1 MTRKK
6 LTISPHPKVFG
17 TPRALEREVQ
27 TDRQVRRDED
37 TIIWGPDDGF
47 PLRIIKA
54 VDDSPTT
61 ISCLDE
67 IKKFIQGSEFSDKGL
82 MDLVVDKDGTTLWD
96 LHAQICEY
104 MSLLD
109 GFTANFKYNIER
121 KITNAYIIG
130 IENCRFKKS
139 DSKQINKIKYN
150 PYFGTNEYEQKFTK
164 EYDVY
169 NLNTVLEELTKQGND
184 YKGQIYFYGSE
195 RPLYKFYPVPKYW
208 SGSKWIY
215 VDAQIQEFHKENLDN
230 GFFQSVLMNVIGDPN
245 QPSKNPKYQ
254 KYKTNDD
261 GTKVPDGSTHTVGQ
275 EFNEMMSKSFSGVK
289 KAGSVMALW
298 ARNTTESAQ
307 IQAFPSNAQFDVLQG
322 TFTDAIR
329 GITIATGVPAIL
341 ANLPQQASSLGS
353 DGNSIRAAIELMQ
366 ARVAP
371 KQRIIENF
379 YNNVLLPNF
388 QDKSVNSKK
397 IKIKNYSPVSTQ
409 VVIEDK
415 YWEFMDDQEKADYIN
430 NNVPNIKVKPRVLTQ
445 DVSTT
450 EETTQVETPVTPE
463 TSQAMQNL
471 SLSKIDKIN
480 GIKRRMIKGKLTVEQ
495 AVGLIKAYGFSD
507 DEIMMF
513 LKLNGQEA

>member
-6 LTISPHPKVFG
+6 TTISPYPTTFG
-17 TPRALEREVQ
+17 TPRALEREIQ
-27 TDRQVRRDED
+27 TERQVRNDEE

-82 MDLVVDKDGTTLWD
+82 MDMPVDKDGTTLWD
-96 LHAQICEY
+96 FHGQLCEY
-104 MSLLD
+104 LSLLD
-109 GFTANFKYNIER
+109 GFTVNFKYNLER
-121 KITNAYIIG
+121 KITNSYVVG

-139 DSKQINKIKYN
+139 DTKQIHKIVYN
-150 PYFGTNEYEQKFTK
+150 PYFGTNEYKREYSK

-169 NLNTVLEELTKQGND
+169 NLNTVLEELTKQGTQ
-184 YKGQIYFYGSE
+184 YKGQIYFHGSE

-208 SGSKWIY
+208 SGAKWIY

-245 QPSKNPKYQ
+245 QPSKNPRYQ

-261 GTKVPDGSTHTVGQ
+261 GTKVPDGSTHTVGE
-275 EFNEMMSKSFSGVK
+275 EFNEMMSDSFSGVK

-298 ARNTTESAQ
+298 ARNPTESAQ
-307 IQAFPSNAQFDVLQG
+307 IQAFPTNTQFDVLQG

-371 KQRIIENF
+371 KQRILENF

-388 QDKSVNSKK
+388 QDKKVNNKK

-409 VVIEDK
+409 IVIEDK
-415 YWEFMDDQEKADYIN
+415 YWEFMDDEEKATFIN
-430 NNVPNIKVKPRVLTQ
+430 TNVPNVMVKPRATVITEQ
-445 DVSTT
+445 TT
-450 EETTQVETPVTPE
+450 EETTEETPVTPE
-463 TSQAMQNL
+463 TSQAMKTLNL
-471 SLSKIDKIN
+471 STIDKIN